1 MSIDPMSTNA
11 ESQHSRP
18 GRSMSFHANLSG
30 GADAADGDVEG
41 NVDRG
46 VADVENVAAGDVREG
61 AEASPRRHRP
71 RVFYRSVMAKD
82 AADQAE
88 VFHHAVM
95 QGASRHYSLEQRRAW
110 ASALPRE
117 ASAWSARQAL
127 YTTLVADCDGHC
139 VGFVELDLE
148 RARIVTL
155 YVWPSLAGRGIG
167 GRLLALAEQRLVEGG
182 ARRMIIEA
190 SLMLAE
196 RLSDKGWESHGEEWV
211 ERNGERL
218 PRHCMSK
225 TLRSPPAC

>member
-1 MSIDPMSTNA
+1 MSTNA
-11 ESQHSRP
+11 ESQRSRP
-18 GRSMSFHANLSG
+18 GRSTGFPANLSG
-30 GADAADGDVEG
+30 GTDAGG
-41 NVDRG
+41 
-46 VADVENVAAGDVREG
+46 G
-61 AEASPRRHRP
+61 AEASPGRHRP

-139 VGFVELDLE
+139 VGFVELDLA

-196 RLSDKGWESHGEEWV
+196 RLPDKGWESHGEEWV

-225 TLRSPPAC
+225 PLCSPPAC